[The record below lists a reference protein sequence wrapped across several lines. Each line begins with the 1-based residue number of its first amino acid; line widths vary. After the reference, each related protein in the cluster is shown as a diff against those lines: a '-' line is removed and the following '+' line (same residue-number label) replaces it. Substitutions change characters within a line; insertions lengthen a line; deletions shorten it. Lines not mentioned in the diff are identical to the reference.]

1 MSRRRLVRPRGE
13 RLGLGT
19 NGCAIVVH
27 GADGLACALEV
38 AEHLG
43 LGEVSIVDGVRV
55 DRVLQVTTLTAATS
69 DRHFMND
76 CVRLPC
82 TKGGTV
88 AARFAHRSRLRRAYD
103 VNLRIFRISR
113 AFFALDIEINK
124 DASCAAISGRC
135 DVCLSE

>member
-1 MSRRRLVRPRGE
+1 MPRRRLVRPRGE

-27 GADGLACALEV
+27 GANGLACALEV
-38 AEHLG
+38 AEHLC
-43 LGEVSIVDGVRV
+43 LREVRVVDGVRV

-82 TKGGTV
+82 TKGGTG
-88 AARFAHRSRLRRAYD
+88 RL
-103 VNLRIFRISR
+103 
-113 AFFALDIEINK
+113 
-124 DASCAAISGRC
+124 SGRRHW
-135 DVCLSE
+135 DPVPLQSPTRRVRSFSLMHSS